1 MGKYDNVLICSDLDG
16 TLLRSD
22 GTLSD
27 ENREAIDRFCDE
39 GGKFCISTGRLPSHL
54 LKFFPKEF
62 FKSPVI
68 CCNGACIYDY
78 MEDRVLYSR
87 PLSDKKHEIYNFLEK
102 NSSHIIRTTIFVELK
117 LNACEGFKENAAWIK
132 DTLCNTVY
140 KMVLSIDSP
149 EAAIE
154 LRDKLTQ
161 KFGEFFNFS
170 RSWDTGVEILDISA
184 TKGHTINHLK
194 NILGGSCTTI
204 CVGDYENDIT
214 MIQAADIGCAVKN
227 AVPQLKEAADRIMCS
242 NDEHAIKYIVE
253 NICDELGRSKMRTPP
268 KAKNAEQNVLIN

>member
-1 MGKYDNVLICSDLDG
+1 MGKYDNILICSDLDG
-16 TLLRSD
+16 TLLGSD
-22 GTLSD
+22 GKLSG
-27 ENREAIDRFCDE
+27 ENLEAINRFCDE

-78 MEDRVLYSR
+78 NEDKILYAH
-87 PLSDKKHEIYNFLEK
+87 PLGEKKYEIYEFLEK
-102 NSSHIIRTTIFVELK
+102 NSDQIIRTTIFVGPT

-132 DTLCNTVY
+132 ETLSNTIY
-140 KMVLSIDSP
+140 KVVLSMQSP
-149 EAAIE
+149 KAAIE

-170 RSWDTGVEILDISA
+170 RSWDTGVEILDHYA

-194 NILGGSCTTI
+194 NILGGKLITI

-214 MIQAADIGCAVKN
+214 MIQVADIGCAVKN
-227 AVPQLKEAADRIMCS
+227 AVPQLKAVADRIICS
-242 NDEHAIKYIVE
+242 NDEHATKYIVE
-253 NICDELGRSKMRTPP
+253 NICDK
-268 KAKNAEQNVLIN
+268 LI